1 MNYRTPFLPA
11 LACAFALVAGPSG
24 ADAISDAGTAPGME
38 RLSSDQIGE
47 LKELLIAHGIPPARQ
62 LAGEITQELTGSNRE
77 AAKAALFRPPA
88 VQPQGAAP
96 TPAAVVQAGQNQSVE
111 SARAVAPYENSSPLR
126 NLLRKVLRFLNFPN

>member
-24 ADAISDAGTAPGME
+24 ADAVSDARTAPGME

-62 LAGEITQELTGSNRE
+62 LAGEITREISGSNHE
-77 AAKAALFRPPA
+77 AATATLFRPPA

-96 TPAAVVQAGQNQSVE
+96 TPAAVTQTRETRAVE
-111 SARAVAPYENSSPLR
+111 PARASAPPETSSPLR
-126 NLLRKVLRFLNFPN
+126 NLLRKVLRFLSFPN